1 MTAKRKLSYRE
12 NTEQKNLLNQF
23 LAEHGVQLSEE
34 TLDKLYQFADLVV
47 DTKEFGN
54 LISAK
59 DAGKFLSRHIADSLV
74 PYIYIR
80 RKNGPTVL
88 QTKDERGE
96 CCGNACISIAEPKS
110 LGSKSKDER
119 GECCG
124 NACISIA
131 EPKSL
136 GSKSKD
142 ERGKAATI
150 ESMSPIENS
159 VSSRMTDSE
168 NATSNNLSSIVY
180 RLSSKRWADMGAG
193 AGCPVFPLA
202 IAMPEIQFYAVEP
215 RHMRVNFMQMVKEKL
230 HLDNL
235 TVVSKR
241 FETSGLTD
249 LDFISCRALSTFE
262 NDWERALPG
271 LKKGG
276 TFVTL
281 KSFNNIAHLENNP
294 KVHIQKYELPEEEQV
309 YALVT
314 RGNNE

>member
-1 MTAKRKLSYRE
+1 MTIKKNLSYKT
-12 NTEQKNLLNQF
+12 NKAQQDLLNQF
-23 LAEHGVQLSEE
+23 LSGHGVQLSEE

-47 DTKEFGN
+47 DTKEYGN

-59 DAGKFLSRHIADSLV
+59 DSEKFLSRHIADSLV
-74 PYIYIR
+74 PFVFLG
-80 RKNGPTVL
+80 KTLSTQDDTV
-88 QTKDERGE
+88 
-96 CCGNACISIAEPKS
+96 
-110 LGSKSKDER
+110 
-119 GECCG
+119 
-124 NACISIA
+124 
-131 EPKSL
+131 
-136 GSKSKD
+136 
-142 ERGKAATI
+142 
-150 ESMSPIENS
+150 
-159 VSSRMTDSE
+159 
-168 NATSNNLSSIVY
+168 
-180 RLSSKRWADMGAG
+180 RWADMGAG

-202 IAMPEIQFYAVEP
+202 IAMPNVQFYAVEP

-235 TVVSKR
+235 TVIGKR

-262 NDWERALPG
+262 NDWERAQAG
-271 LKKGG
+271 LEHGG

-281 KSFNNIAHLENNP
+281 KSFNNIAHLENDP

>member
-1 MTAKRKLSYRE
+1 MRKDLSYRE

-74 PYIYIR
+74 PFIYMKKIPAFAGMTN
-80 RKNGPTVL
+80 NGSA
-88 QTKDERGE
+88 QND
-96 CCGNACISIAEPKS
+96 SHSS
-110 LGSKSKDER
+110 LK
-119 GECCG
+119 
-124 NACISIA
+124 
-131 EPKSL
+131 
-136 GSKSKD
+136 
-142 ERGKAATI
+142 
-150 ESMSPIENS
+150 
-159 VSSRMTDSE
+159 
-168 NATSNNLSSIVY
+168 
-180 RLSSKRWADMGAG
+180 WADMGAG

-202 IAMPEIQFYAVEP
+202 IAMPNVQFFAVEP

-235 TVVSKR
+235 TVVGKR
-241 FETSGLTD
+241 FETSGLIN

-262 NDWERALPG
+262 NDWERAKAG
-271 LKKGG
+271 LKAGG
-276 TFVTL
+276 TFITL
-281 KSFNNIAHLENNP
+281 KSFNNIIHLENDP
-294 KVHIQKYELPEEEQV
+294 QVHIQKYELPEEEQV

>member
-1 MTAKRKLSYRE
+1 MGQDDGERKLSYKD
-12 NTEQKNLLNQF
+12 NTEQKNLLDQF
-23 LAEHGVQLSEE
+23 LIGHGVELSNE

-74 PYIYIR
+74 PYIYIGKEIPACAGMT
-80 RKNGPTVL
+80 KNGSAQDGTL
-88 QTKDERGE
+88 
-96 CCGNACISIAEPKS
+96 I
-110 LGSKSKDER
+110 
-119 GECCG
+119 
-124 NACISIA
+124 
-131 EPKSL
+131 
-136 GSKSKD
+136 
-142 ERGKAATI
+142 
-150 ESMSPIENS
+150 
-159 VSSRMTDSE
+159 
-168 NATSNNLSSIVY
+168 
-180 RLSSKRWADMGAG
+180 RWADMGAG

-202 IAMPEIQFYAVEP
+202 IAMPNVQFFAVEP

-235 TVVSKR
+235 TVVGKR

-262 NDWERALPG
+262 NDWERAKVG

-281 KSFNNIAHLENNP
+281 KSYNNIFHSENDPN
-294 KVHIQKYELPEEEQV
+294 VRIQQYTLPEEEQV

>member
-1 MTAKRKLSYRE
+1 MSYRT
-12 NTEQKNLLNQF
+12 NKAQQDLLNQF
-23 LAEHGVQLSEE
+23 LSEHGVQLSDE

-47 DTKEFGN
+47 DTKEYGN

-59 DAGKFLSRHIADSLV
+59 DSEKFLSRHIADSLV
-74 PYIYIR
+74 PYIYMR
-80 RKNGPTVL
+80 QETR
-88 QTKDERGE
+88 DEKRE
-96 CCGNACISIAEPKS
+96 NMPEFLSS
-110 LGSKSKDER
+110 L
-119 GECCG
+119 
-124 NACISIA
+124 
-131 EPKSL
+131 
-136 GSKSKD
+136 
-142 ERGKAATI
+142 
-150 ESMSPIENS
+150 
-159 VSSRMTDSE
+159 VSSEHAS
-168 NATSNNLSSIVY
+168 V
-180 RLSSKRWADMGAG
+180 LSSKRWADMGAG

-202 IAMPEIQFYAVEP
+202 IAMPNVQFYAVEP

-235 TVVSKR
+235 TVVGKR

-262 NDWERALPG
+262 NDWERAQAG
-271 LKKGG
+271 LKHGG

-281 KSFNNIAHLENNP
+281 KSFNNIAHLENDP